1 MTTDTMKKFELYVIL
16 AGIVPALMAC
26 RVEEENLSGK
36 ERVLMTFTAGE
47 SAGSETRTTIDG
59 TDVLWTEG
67 DRISIFDGS
76 GNNCFSLIS
85 GAGTNTARFSGYAV
99 PDEEYTAVY
108 PYSEDAECEN
118 GIVTSL
124 LPTTQYSTTDAS
136 FDTMLNPSV
145 AKTSG
150 NILNFRNVAGIIRV
164 NVNGLADGTDVQ
176 NIEVRADR
184 SLTGRFSVDTGN
196 EEYSAVAAPVTDENL
211 GAELEGKDGGEMA
224 EGPYHIVVLPGTY
237 SYLTV
242 TAILSDNSHIRKS
255 FENVEIR
262 TGGGVSLQ
270 MDASEAVPGLPERDP
285 YQDFLD
291 RNENN
296 LLLDFSYAGYNH
308 GESAPEEIIITE
320 NSDGTYSSSN
330 GYKVYNIE
338 DYGADGSDGQ
348 SDREAFLDM
357 LEDIFG
363 TPEKKGTPKTQIT
376 FPSRNSA
383 KAVLYFPEG
392 NFILH
397 TEDDDSVTTD
407 GSRLSFTILVRS
419 GDIVMKGAGKDL
431 TTITMD
437 GKNYPDDPDVL
448 YSSPDMIQFKHNT
461 GIQPGNVLAT
471 VTEDSP
477 KGAFSVTVSGTGQ
490 IQAGDL
496 VCLYLKNN
504 SPDVVAAEL
513 EPYEAD
519 PSWVMAGNYGVSV
532 QDLHRVRA
540 VSGNT
545 VTFHEPLMHSI
556 DADWNWT
563 IVRYQH
569 YENVGI
575 EDLAFAGHAKEGF
588 IHHASWEDDGA
599 YKPVSMTR
607 VANSWIR
614 RVRFDNVSEA
624 CSIISSANVSVY
636 DVSIEGNRGHAAI
649 RSQGSSRVFIG
660 ACTDNTWGLDLMES
674 GKTPAGEGT
683 VQTGQYHTFGVSK
696 ESIGAVLWRN
706 EWGSD
711 ANFECHATQPR
722 ATLIDCCKGGW
733 NMLRAGGDSNQM
745 PNHLDDLTIWNF
757 NATNN
762 SHSGTWIWWDSNS
775 RYWKF
780 LPPVIVGFH
789 GADTNFDQTQVKAD
803 ISHGTPVTP
812 ESLYEA
818 QLQRRLGYL
827 PSWLQALK

>member
-1 MTTDTMKKFELYVIL
+1 MKNFELYLIL
-16 AGIVPALMAC
+16 AGIVPAFLAC
-26 RVEEENLSGK
+26 KVEEEALSGK
-36 ERVLMTFTAGE
+36 ERVLMTFTTGAEDNAG
-47 SAGSETRTTIDG
+47 TRTTIDG

-85 GAGTNTARFSGYAV
+85 GAGTNTAEFSGYAV

-108 PYSEDAECEN
+108 PYSEDTECEN
-118 GIVTSL
+118 GIVTSV
-124 LPTTQYSTTDAS
+124 LPTTQYSTTDGS

-150 NILNFRNVAGIIRV
+150 NILYFKNVAGIIQV
-164 NVNGLADGTDVQ
+164 NVKGLGDGTDVQ
-176 NIEVRADR
+176 SIEIRADK
-184 SLTGRFSVDTGN
+184 SLAGKFSADTGDD
-196 EEYSAVAAPVTDENL
+196 EYTAVSAPGTSGNL
-211 GAELEGKDGGEMA
+211 GVTLEGKDGGKMA
-224 EGPYHIVVLPGTY
+224 EGPYHIVVLPGNY

-255 FENVEIR
+255 FENVEIMA
-262 TGGGVSLQ
+262 GGGASLQ

-291 RNENN
+291 QNENN
-296 LLLDFSYAGYNH
+296 MLLDFSYAGYNH

-320 NSDGTYSSSN
+320 NADGTCSSSN
-330 GYKVYNIE
+330 GYSVYNIE
-338 DYGADGSDGQ
+338 DYGADGSDGL
-348 SDREAFLDM
+348 SDREAFLNM

-363 TPEKKGTPKTQIT
+363 TPEKKGNPKTQIT
-376 FPSRNSA
+376 FPSKNSA

-419 GDIVMKGAGKDL
+419 GDIIMKGAGKDL

-461 GIQPGNVLAT
+461 GIQPGAVLAT
-471 VTEDSP
+471 VTGDSS
-477 KGAFSVTVSGTGQ
+477 KGEFSVTVSGTGQ

-504 SPDVVAAEL
+504 SQDVVASEL

-519 PSWVMAGNYGVSV
+519 QSWVMAGDYGVSV
-532 QDLHRVRA
+532 QDLHRVRS

-575 EDLAFAGHAKEGF
+575 EDLTFAGHAKEGF

-636 DVSIEGNRGHAAI
+636 DVAIEGNRGHAAI

-660 ACTDNTWGLDLMES
+660 ACTDYTCGLDLAES
-674 GKTPAGEGT
+674 GKEISGGST

-762 SHSGTWIWWDSNS
+762 SHAGTWIWWDYNS

-789 GADTNFDQTQVKAD
+789 GADTEFDQTQVKAD

-827 PSWLQALK
+827 PAWLQALK

>member
-1 MTTDTMKKFELYVIL
+1 
-16 AGIVPALMAC
+16 
-26 RVEEENLSGK
+26 
-36 ERVLMTFTAGE
+36 
-47 SAGSETRTTIDG
+47 
-59 TDVLWTEG
+59 
-67 DRISIFDGS
+67 
-76 GNNCFSLIS
+76 
-85 GAGTNTARFSGYAV
+85 
-99 PDEEYTAVY
+99 
-108 PYSEDAECEN
+108 
-118 GIVTSL
+118 
-124 LPTTQYSTTDAS
+124 
-136 FDTMLNPSV
+136 
-145 AKTSG
+145 
-150 NILNFRNVAGIIRV
+150 
-164 NVNGLADGTDVQ
+164 
-176 NIEVRADR
+176 
-184 SLTGRFSVDTGN
+184 
-196 EEYSAVAAPVTDENL
+196 
-211 GAELEGKDGGEMA
+211 
-224 EGPYHIVVLPGTY
+224 
-237 SYLTV
+237 
-242 TAILSDNSHIRKS
+242 
-255 FENVEIR
+255 
-262 TGGGVSLQ
+262 
-270 MDASEAVPGLPERDP
+270 
-285 YQDFLD
+285 
-291 RNENN
+291 
-296 LLLDFSYAGYNH
+296 
-308 GESAPEEIIITE
+308 
-320 NSDGTYSSSN
+320 
-330 GYKVYNIE
+330 
-338 DYGADGSDGQ
+338 
-348 SDREAFLDM
+348 M

-363 TPEKKGTPKTQIT
+363 TPEKKGNPKTQIT
-376 FPSRNSA
+376 FPSKNSA

-419 GDIVMKGAGKDL
+419 GDIIMKGAGKDL

-461 GIQPGNVLAT
+461 GIQPGTVLAT
-471 VTEDSP
+471 VTGDSS
-477 KGAFSVTVSGTGQ
+477 KGEFSVTVSGTGQ

-504 SPDVVAAEL
+504 SQDVVASEL

-519 PSWVMAGNYGVSV
+519 QSWVMAGDYGVSV
-532 QDLHRVRA
+532 QDLHRVRS

-575 EDLAFAGHAKEGF
+575 EDLTFAGHAKEGF

-636 DVSIEGNRGHAAI
+636 DVAVEGNRGHAAI

-660 ACTDNTWGLDLMES
+660 ACTDYTCGLDLAES
-674 GKTPAGEGT
+674 GKEISGGST

-762 SHSGTWIWWDSNS
+762 SHAGTWIWWDYNS

-789 GADTNFDQTQVKAD
+789 GADTEFDQTQVKAD

-827 PSWLQALK
+827 PAWLQALK